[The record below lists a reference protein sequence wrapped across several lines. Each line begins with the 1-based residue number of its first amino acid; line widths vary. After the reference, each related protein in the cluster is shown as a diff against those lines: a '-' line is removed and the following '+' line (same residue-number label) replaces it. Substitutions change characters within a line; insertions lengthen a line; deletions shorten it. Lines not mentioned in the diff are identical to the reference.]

1 MFRPPFHI
9 KMKEKRLTLG
19 LTQRQAAQRCGIS
32 RERWSNLERGYRAPN
47 KAEQRILFALL
58 GLGDCFVAPP
68 EVMRRLRNSA
78 RTMAPNR
85 KPFLPH
91 QDRPTFVRFRASS
104 RLYPELTT
112 LLLSLVK
119 ARSDFTL
126 CEYVCHKISCD
137 SSLESL
143 FLLYLLAL
151 GAKPGFYAPAHLGRT
166 PHPIVDDRG
175 RQEVDVC
182 TRPCL
187 MIDQK
192 YYFFQVSFSVSR
204 VVRVDVLRWNEGWS
218 VIELNGTGHDDR
230 LDPWKEQAINLP
242 TTCLTESE
250 VIHNIKTFMGK
261 AS

>member
-1 MFRPPFHI
+1 
-9 KMKEKRLTLG
+9 MKEKRLTLG
-19 LTQRQAAQRCGIS
+19 LTQKQASRRCGIS
-32 RERWSNLERGYRAPN
+32 RERWSSLERGYRSPK
-47 KAEQRILFALL
+47 KAEQRILSALL
-58 GLGDCFVAPP
+58 GLDHCFVAPP
-68 EVMRRLRNSA
+68 EVMRQLRNSA
-78 RTMAPNR
+78 LSMAPNH
-85 KPFLPH
+85 KPFIPH

-112 LLLSLVK
+112 QLLSLVRT
-119 ARSDFTL
+119 RSDFAL
-126 CEYVCHKISCD
+126 CEYVCHKTSCD

-143 FLLYLLAL
+143 LLLYLLAL

-175 RQEVDVC
+175 RQEVDVR

-204 VVRVDVLRWNEGWS
+204 VVRVDVLRWDEGWS
-218 VIELNGTGHDDR
+218 VIEIDGSGHDDR
-230 LDPWKEQAINLP
+230 LDSWKEQAINLP
-242 TTCLTESE
+242 TMHLTESDL
-250 VIHNIKTFMGK
+250 IRIIRNFMSL